1 MSCGSDYCDVAKRE
15 GGKRGSMISRW
26 NGRVFPVSRRSFS
39 FLGRLNFTFQ
49 ERSIYCLHMQCVL
62 ARVYTA
68 VSRYGMING
77 VALQCPPDVQ
87 LFTISQTVCN
97 VYVYHTV
104 YTWYRTWDRHGSWA
118 GESVCHCCITTS
130 SPAYVRQKCTVL
142 YLTNNYYS
150 VLLCIKIENREIGD
164 GDTAVHPFYTLS
176 FDLGDLLSSS
186 PTEYGTGVLL

>member
-97 VYVYHTV
+97 VYVYHTYLV
-104 YTWYRTWDRHGSWA
+104 PYVVQAWFMSWWV
-118 GESVCHCCITTS
+118 GVPLNCITT

-142 YLTNNYYS
+142 YFTNNYYS
-150 VLLCIKIENREIGD
+150 VLLCIKIE
-164 GDTAVHPFYTLS
+164 
-176 FDLGDLLSSS
+176 
-186 PTEYGTGVLL
+186 